1 MLGMVL
7 AGGRGERLFPLTRDR
22 SKPSVSFGGKYRIID
37 FVLSNF
43 INSGIYSIYVVV
55 QYKSQS
61 LIEHLRAAWR
71 LGGRIKHQFITI
83 APPQMRRGEV
93 WYRGTA
99 DAVYQNLHV
108 IRNFDPELVVVFG
121 ADHIYRMD
129 IAQMM
134 DYHREREADV
144 TVAAIP
150 VPIESAHRFG
160 VIKVNK
166 EGRIIGFLEKPK
178 DPPPMPGN
186 PKFAYASMGNYLF
199 NRDILMEALS
209 HDAKRHSEH
218 DFGRTIIPELFPEG
232 RVFAYDFS
240 QNEIPGLKKYEERG
254 YWRDVG
260 SIQAYYD
267 AHMDLLGE
275 HPRFDLNNLEWPI
288 LSDAVNAPAARMMGG
303 EVVDSFIGEGSI
315 IKGAKVKRSIIGRGV
330 VLEAGAEVEE
340 SILFDFC
347 EVGSG
352 CRIKRSII
360 DRFNLIKPGEE
371 IGYDLEHDKQRFTV
385 NNKGVVTIPRAP
397 TRFFY

>member
-22 SKPSVSFGGKYRIID
+22 SKPSVPFGGKYRIID

-43 INSGIYSIYVVV
+43 INSGIYSIYVLV

-71 LGGRIKHQFITI
+71 LGGRIKGHFIAI

-93 WYRGTA
+93 WYQGTA

-108 IRNFDPELVVVFG
+108 VRNFDPELVIVFG

-129 IAQMM
+129 IAQMI
-134 DYHREREADV
+134 DFHREREADV

-150 VPIESAHRFG
+150 VPIESANRFG
-160 VIKVNK
+160 IIKANK

-178 DPPPMPGN
+178 EPPPMPGN
-186 PKFAYASMGNYLF
+186 PKLAYASMGNYLF
-199 NRDILMEALS
+199 NKEILMEALLR
-209 HDAKRHSEH
+209 DANRHSEH
-218 DFGRTIIPELFPEG
+218 DFGRTIIPELFPEA

-240 QNEIPGLKKYEERG
+240 QNEIPGLKPYEERG

-260 SIQAYYD
+260 NIQAYYD

-275 HPRFDLNNLEWPI
+275 QPRFDLNNLEWPI
-288 LSDAVNAPAARMMGG
+288 LSDAVNAPAARIRGG
-303 EVVDSFIGEGSI
+303 EVTDSFIGEGSV
-315 IKGAKVKRSIIGRGV
+315 IKGARVKRSIIGRGV
-330 VLEAGAEVEE
+330 VIEEGAEVED
-340 SILFDFC
+340 SILIDFC

-352 CRIKRSII
+352 SRVKRAIL
-360 DRFNLIKPGEE
+360 DRFNIIKPGEQ
-371 IGYDLEHDKQRFTV
+371 IGYDLEQDKQRFTV